1 MKGGNQML
9 ESSMLRVLLSSG
21 QECWDLCFHG
31 HRVCHFHLSRSHCHC
46 QLHHQCFLQNEQW
59 KITAIN
65 FNNAIFS
72 YPLKTETL
80 LFSLLHWYHEGPIES
95 RTVLSCFH
103 GSKFLELAIF
113 LMRDG
118 HFCFWVQSCVGKSYV
133 SIFLLCLHDHALL
146 NSRNL
151 GTMAMWCNYVSSLF
165 HRGETFSKWS
175 KRSLLFWC

>member
-31 HRVCHFHLSRSHCHC
+31 HRACHFHLSRSHWHC

-59 KITAIN
+59 KITTIN
-65 FNNAIFS
+65 FNNAIFF
-72 YPLKTETL
+72 YLFKTETL
-80 LFSLLHWYHEGPIES
+80 LFSILHLCHEGPIERRS
-95 RTVLSCFH
+95 VMSCCH

-118 HFCFWVQSCVGKSYV
+118 RFCFWVQSCVGKSYM
-133 SIFLLCLHDHALL
+133 SIF
-146 NSRNL
+146 SFFS
-151 GTMAMWCNYVSSLF
+151 AMFAWPCFVELQKFGYHGNVM
-165 HRGETFSKWS
+165 
-175 KRSLLFWC
+175 